1 MMNRSIHEPSNSVL
15 VTGIYL
21 SDQKNNINHI
31 VEEFRKSADWNIKQK
46 WTSIGTNFQEN
57 LSDITA
63 MRLIEGLPKFVL
75 LNKMLGE
82 EKLSDYKH
90 IIICDDDISMPKDF
104 IDRYLYYVNKYDFAL
119 AQPARTH
126 NSYIDHHF
134 VEVLDGLNARRTL
147 FVEIGPLFSV
157 RSDIYP
163 NIFPFDETTY
173 MGWGYDYV
181 WPCIIEKLGLRMGI
195 VDATPVEHSMRKPV
209 KYYAYNSAVKT
220 MEDYLSKNSHLL
232 KDDSFRILESYA

>member
-1 MMNRSIHEPSNSVL
+1 MTFGTSNSVL

-21 SDQKNNINHI
+21 SDQENNINHI
-31 VEEFRKSADWNIKQK
+31 VEEFRKSSDWKIKQK
-46 WTSIGTNFQEN
+46 WASIGANFPEN
-57 LSDITA
+57 LGDITA

-75 LNKMLGE
+75 LNKMLGD
-82 EKLSDYKH
+82 EKLSDYKY
-90 IIICDDDISMPKDF
+90 IIICDDDISVPQGF

-126 NSYIDHHF
+126 SSYIDHHF

-147 FVEIGPLFSV
+147 FVEIGPLFSI
-157 RSDIYP
+157 RNDIFPY
-163 NIFPFDETTY
+163 IFPFDETTY

-209 KYYAYNSAVKT
+209 KHYEYNSAAKT